1 MAQTH
6 TVGLKVEMQGAAQV
20 QGAVRTVG
28 QELGKISPA
37 AQSASAGADRLA
49 AALGRI
55 SHYAIGGGL
64 TLIAG
69 QVLGAL
75 TGSFAQVTGQ
85 FTDLQSRLQLTVGSA
100 SAATE
105 AMGRLQA
112 MARRTYS
119 DFAGTTESFLGMSG
133 ALKELGYRTNEQL
146 DFVESLNNAL
156 VVSGAKAERAAQVQD
171 ALSKAMALGSLQG
184 DQLNTVISVG
194 GRVAELLAEQLGVG
208 VNQLRALGSQGKI
221 TGDIIYQALAGNL
234 EKVRQEADAMP
245 ATIQDGMLLLG
256 DAIKQTTAD
265 IDGMVGASAATS
277 AALVGLADGVKSVG
291 AALKDN
297 QGVIK
302 TVLGGALGAGA
313 VGGIMSVARALSGA
327 GGVAAA
333 IGVVRTAF
341 LALSAAMAANPV
353 GLALLGIGAVTG
365 AVIASNSKTVA
376 ERSTAWIEKEIA
388 HQEQRIARAQ
398 RSLDLAGGSKGGK
411 DPMTAQLEERLTAM
425 KAYRQELQNEVWT
438 RQAGPTGAGGGRGS
452 INPPTVGEMRAQ
464 QQAATSAWQASIA
477 GVKTATSVQQDYTD
491 KLNASRAAFDQL
503 AQTGLQ
509 GSALEQAQAQQLEYE
524 TALATERDKALKN
537 LTAGTAQAGAAI
549 AQSNKL
555 AVEDVQRSAAA
566 MLGSYEDADA
576 VLSAMRSAGLIGEQE
591 YYQTKIGYIEAEAK
605 IRIAALE
612 QENTLLAKQAQGK
625 AKSLEAER
633 QIAKNRAEI
642 TRIEQQALTKT
653 TVLTVEAAA
662 KRNQEAQAVE
672 EQVLKLREEVQARE
686 LATAGNIGQA
696 QALEKLRLARL
707 ADALAQAKSSGAS
720 AQEIAAIER
729 EIAARKELLQVMG
742 SDAAAQA
749 NAKAAEEA
757 AKDWERT
764 AKTVG
769 DTLADYIMGGG
780 KNAAQ
785 YLKRLFSTLVLQ
797 PVVQATVGSVL
808 GSVGLGG
815 AAQAGGAAG
824 QVGGLLSGAQ
834 NISSLYSAFTG
845 GLTSTIAGGIASL
858 GSAFGSSAL
867 TSFAAGMKG
876 ATLASGLA
884 GPTTAGATGAMGMG
898 ATIGAALPWVAGGIA
913 VVGLLSKL
921 VGGFGGGTSDYGAA
935 ALYSGERLAETGK
948 AYTYQELTQSYAAGV
963 QPVMDALV
971 QTIGGTLDGLAKQY
985 GQQSGY
991 RVQMGYTSDN
1001 DDPSRGIFIVQ
1012 NPEGEDLNKWL
1023 HYRSGEYGNRKTGY
1037 RFAKDPEEGLDD
1049 YLKAVT
1055 ADTIPLIMDIVP
1067 SWADAMLEGFGK
1079 SIGLQDVLQGGKN
1092 QAWKNIANGQEAF
1105 DGLQAVLGQIQVVEA
1120 AFTALGQTMGMFS
1133 GISDQLKSDLM
1144 AALGGIESLGSV
1156 AESFYQSFYSEQE
1169 RHEAGLKQMSAA
1181 LAALDLTIDPT
1192 LGERAKAQYRQT
1204 LEDALAAGNGQLAA
1218 QLLTLSGAFAE
1229 LADASEQLQEQL
1241 QKTATQATDTAL
1253 AALRQAVDAERTIHT
1268 ARISALQEQVGAAK
1282 QLFDLLGHHIDDLHG
1297 NVASTASMAAAQ
1309 GLRTID
1315 QAISAYRTTGYL
1327 PEAADIGSAA
1337 EAARSGLQ
1345 SQLYGSRLDFEADQL
1360 ILANKLEALHG
1371 AAGKQLT
1378 ADELLLAQE
1387 KAQLEQLELLFEAE
1401 KQALDIHR
1409 GTYKATLSVADAIH
1423 QLHTT
1428 IAAEIAL
1435 RNAPPEAA
1443 TQPDTPGSSGGHVAG
1458 PGSSS
1463 GGSSNSPLGDY
1474 NRRASLAILGDS
1486 DTLAQQR
1493 SIKDAAK
1500 SYEGTGD
1507 VAGLWS
1513 AVTAAGGN
1521 QHDLKQLYGWDVDD
1535 IDRALHN
1542 AGVPGFA
1549 QGINLVP
1556 QDMLARVH
1564 KDEAILPRAYNPFNP
1579 NAATPWG
1586 SSGQGDEASAAALH
1600 RIYDL
1605 LYSLGRQQLELLQS
1619 MERLARK
1626 ADAIGTKQRTEEASV

>member
-6 TVGLKVEMQGAAQV
+6 TVGLKIEMQGAAQV
-20 QGAVRTVG
+20 QGAVRSVG
-28 QELGKISPA
+28 QELDKISPA

-55 SHYAIGGGL
+55 SHYAVGGGL
-64 TLIAG
+64 ALIAG

-171 ALSKAMALGSLQG
+171 ALSKAMALGTLQG

-265 IDGMVGASAATS
+265 IDGMVGASAAT
-277 AALVGLADGVKSVG
+277 AASLVGLADGVKSVG
-291 AALKDN
+291 QALKDN
-297 QGVIK
+297 QGIIK
-302 TVLGGALGAGA
+302 AVLGGALGAGS
-313 VGGIMSVARALSGA
+313 VGGILAVSRALAGA
-327 GGVAAA
+327 GGVAAS
-333 IGVVRTAF
+333 IGVVRGAF
-341 LALSAAMAANPV
+341 LALSAAMAANPL

-388 HQEQRIARAQ
+388 HQEKRIATAQ

-411 DPMTAQLEERLTAM
+411 DPMTAQLEERLAAM
-425 KAYRQELQNEVWT
+425 KAYRQELQSEVWT

-491 KLNASRAAFDQL
+491 KLAASRAAFSKL
-503 AQTGLQ
+503 AETGLQ

-537 LTAGTAQAGAAI
+537 LTAGTAQAGAAM
-549 AQSNKL
+549 AQANKL

-566 MLGSYEDADA
+566 MLGGYEDADA

-591 YYQTKIGYIEAEAK
+591 YYQTKIGYLEAEAK
-605 IRIAALE
+605 IRVQALKD
-612 QENTLLAKQAQGK
+612 ENTLLASQAQGK

-642 TRIEQQALTKT
+642 ARIEQQTLTKT

-662 KRNQEAQAVE
+662 KRNEEARSVE
-672 EQVLKLREEVQARE
+672 EQVLKLREEAQARE
-686 LATAGNIGQA
+686 LATAGNISQA
-696 QALEKLRLARL
+696 QALEQLRLARL
-707 ADALAQAKSSGAS
+707 AEALAQAKSRGAS
-720 AQEIAAIER
+720 AEEIAAIER

-749 NAKAAEEA
+749 SAKAAEKA
-757 AKDWERT
+757 AQDWERT
-764 AKTVG
+764 SKTIG

-898 ATIGAALPWVAGGIA
+898 ATVGAALPWVAGGIA

-1037 RFAKDPEEGLDD
+1037 RFAKDPEKGLDD

-1055 ADTIPLIMDIVP
+1055 ADTIPLIIDIVP

-1169 RHEAGLKQMSAA
+1169 RHEAGLKQMSAT
-1181 LAALDLTIDPT
+1181 LATLDLSIDPR
-1192 LGERAKAQYRQT
+1192 LGEAAKAQYRKT
-1204 LEDALAAGNGQLAA
+1204 VEDAMAAGNGELAG
-1218 QLLTLSGAFAE
+1218 QLLALGGAFAQ
-1229 LADASEQLQEQL
+1229 LADAGEQL
-1241 QKTATQATDTAL
+1241 QKTMVQTAAQTTDD
-1253 AALRQAVDAERTIHT
+1253 ALRTLQAAVDAERKIHT
-1268 ARISALQEQVGAAK
+1268 ARISALQEQVSAAK
-1282 QLFDLLGHHIDDLHG
+1282 SLFDTLGRHIDDMRG
-1297 NVASTASMAAAQ
+1297 NVMVTAQMAAVQ
-1309 GLRTID
+1309 GQRTID

-1345 SQLYGSRLDFEADQL
+1345 SQLYGSRMDFEADQL

-1401 KQALDIHR
+1401 KKALDIHR
-1409 GTYKATLSVADAIH
+1409 GNYQATLSVADAVEK
-1423 QLHTT
+1423 LHAT

-1435 RNAPPEAA
+1435 RDEGK
-1443 TQPDTPGSSGGHVAG
+1443 DTEGSKPGSSGGGGHVAG

-1463 GGSSNSPLGDY
+1463 AGGSSDSAYDDY
-1474 NRRASLAILGDS
+1474 QRRAALAILGGEG
-1486 DTLAQQR
+1486 AAAKQN
-1493 SIKDAAK
+1493 IKDVAA
-1500 SYEGTGD
+1500 SYEGSGD
-1507 VAGLWS
+1507 VVGLWN
-1513 AVTAAGGN
+1513 AITAAGGN
-1521 QHDLKQLYGWDVDD
+1521 QYDLKQLYGWDVDD

-1542 AGVPGFA
+1542 AGVPGFS

-1556 QDMLARVH
+1556 QDMLARIH
-1564 KDEAILPRAYNPFNP
+1564 QGEAIVPRAYNPFNP
-1579 NAATPWG
+1579 AAATPWG
-1586 SSGQGDEASAAALH
+1586 SSKGDEASTAALQ
-1600 RIYDL
+1600 RIYEL

-1626 ADAIGTKQRTEEASV
+1626 ADAIGTKQRIEEAAV